1 MIWLSD
7 IFLHNSTAHAIL
19 ILALVISAGIL
30 LGKIRFFG
38 VSFGIAGV
46 LFAGILAAHF
56 QLGINEEI
64 ADFVKDFGLILFV
77 YSIGLQVGPGFF
89 ASWRRQGLVINL
101 LAAAVVGL
109 GVALAVLL
117 RLLFSLPVEAVVGI
131 LTGAVTNTPSL
142 GAAQQALNDMAGA
155 SAAAARQAGL
165 GYAVAYPFG
174 VLGVILAV
182 VLTRRIFR
190 IGLAAEKEAFQQ
202 AQAGFFPAPET
213 VNLEVTN
220 PQLVGRPLSALAG
233 VIQADIVVS
242 RILRGKELF
251 TPVQDTLLQSGDVLL
266 VVGSKPSLEKLRLL
280 VGGES
285 AVDLKKISG
294 PLIVRHIVVSQK
306 KVIGRSLAEM
316 QLRNRYGVNIT
327 RVHRAGIEFV
337 PSPGVRL
344 QFGDRLTVV
353 GSQDMVAQLAGE
365 LGNSLKELDIPEI
378 LPVFLGIIAGVLLGS
393 LPLPIPG
400 LPMPLKLGLAG
411 GPLVMA
417 ILISR
422 FGNIGRFSSY
432 VPRSANLML
441 REVGIVLF
449 LACVGLRAGAGFV
462 PTLVRG
468 QGLTW
473 LGCGALI
480 TLLPLALVVLFARL
494 VLKKNYLELCGLMA
508 GSMTDPPALAFA
520 NAYVDSDAPAVTYAT
535 VYPLVTFLRIVSAQ
549 LLVLFF
555 LK

>member
-1 MIWLSD
+1 MNWLAE
-7 IFLHNSTAHAIL
+7 LLLQNSTAHAVL

-46 LFAGILAAHF
+46 LFAGIVAAHF
-56 QLGINEEI
+56 QLGINEQI

-89 ASWRRQGLVINL
+89 ASLRRQGMVINL
-101 LAAAVVGL
+101 LAAAVVFL
-109 GVALAVLL
+109 GVAAAVLL
-117 RLLFSLPVEAVVGI
+117 RLLFSLPADAAVGI

-142 GAAQQALNDMAGA
+142 GAAQQALKDIAGP
-155 SAAAARQAGL
+155 AAAVRQAGL

-174 VLGVILAV
+174 VLGVILAMA
-182 VLTRRIFR
+182 LTRRIFR
-190 IGLAAEKEAFQQ
+190 IGLEAEKEAFHQ
-202 AQAGFFPAPET
+202 AQADIFPAPESM
-213 VNLEVTN
+213 NLEVKN
-220 PQLVGRPLSALAG
+220 PQLAGQPLSVLAG

-251 TPVQDTLLQSGDVLL
+251 TPDQDTALQSGDVLL
-266 VVGSKPSLEKLRLL
+266 VVGQKSSLEKLRLL

-285 AVDLKKISG
+285 AVDLKKIPG
-294 PLIVRHIVVSQK
+294 QLIVRLILVSQK
-306 KVIGRSLAEM
+306 KVIGRSLAEL
-316 QLRNRYGVNIT
+316 QLRKRYGVNIT
-327 RVHRAGIEFV
+327 RIHRAGIEFV
-337 PSPGVRL
+337 PSPGVHL
-344 QFGDRLTVV
+344 QFGDRLTAV
-353 GSQDMVAQLAGE
+353 GSQDMITQLAAE

-400 LPMPLKLGLAG
+400 LPLPLKLGLAG

-422 FGNIGRFSSY
+422 FGNIGRFSAY

-449 LACVGLRAGAGFV
+449 LACVGLRAGADFV
-462 PTLVRG
+462 PTVVSRH
-468 QGLTW
+468 GLLW

-480 TLLPLALVVLFARL
+480 TLLPLLLVVFFARL

-520 NAYVDSDAPAVTYAT
+520 NGYTGSDAPAVTYAT
-535 VYPLVTFLRIVSAQ
+535 VYPLVTFLRIISAQ
-549 LLVLFF
+549 VLVLFF
-555 LK
+555 MK

>member
-1 MIWLSD
+1 MSWLLELLLKD
-7 IFLHNSTAHAIL
+7 STAHAIL
-19 ILALVISAGIL
+19 LLGSVICVGIL
-30 LGKIRFFG
+30 LGKVRFFG

-46 LFAGILAAHF
+46 LFAGILAAHL
-56 QLGINEEI
+56 QLYINEGI
-64 ADFVKDFGLILFV
+64 VDFIKDFGLILFV

-89 ASWRRQGLVINL
+89 ASLRRQGMAINL
-101 LAAAVVGL
+101 LAAAVVLL
-109 GVALAVLL
+109 GVVAVVLL
-117 RLLFSLPVEAVVGI
+117 RRLFSLPADAAVGI

-142 GAAQQALNDMAGA
+142 GAAQQALKDLAGP
-155 SAAAARQAGL
+155 AAALRQAGL

-174 VLGVILAV
+174 VLGVILAMIV
-182 VLTRRIFR
+182 TRRIFR
-190 IGLAAEKEAFQQ
+190 IALAAENEAFQQ
-202 AQAGFFPAPET
+202 AQADIFPVPESM
-213 VNLEVTN
+213 NLEVKN
-220 PQLVGRPLSALAG
+220 PQLSGQPLSVLAG

-251 TPVQDTLLQSGDVLL
+251 TPVRDTVLQSGDVLL
-266 VVGSKPSLEKLRLL
+266 AVGQKASLEKLRLL

-285 AVDLKKISG
+285 AVDLKKIPG
-294 PLIVRHIVVSQK
+294 QLIVRLVLVSQK
-306 KVIGRSLAEM
+306 KVIGRSLAEL
-316 QLRNRYGVNIT
+316 QLRQRYGVNIT
-327 RVHRAGIEFV
+327 RIHRAGVEFV
-337 PSPGVRL
+337 PSTGVHL

-353 GSQDMVAQLAGE
+353 GSQDMIAQLASE

-400 LPMPLKLGLAG
+400 LPLPLKLGLAG

-417 ILISR
+417 ILVSR
-422 FGNIGRFSSY
+422 FGNVGRFSSY

-441 REVGIVLF
+441 RELGIVLF
-449 LACVGLRAGAGFV
+449 LACVGLRAGADFV

-468 QGLTW
+468 QGLLW

-480 TLLPLALVVLFARL
+480 TLLPLLLVVAFARL
-494 VLKKNYLELCGLMA
+494 ALKKNYLELCGLMA

-520 NAYVDSDAPAVTYAT
+520 NGYTGSDAPAVTYAT
-535 VYPLVTFLRIVSAQ
+535 VYPLVTFLRIISAQ
-549 LLVLFF
+549 VLVLFF

>member
-1 MIWLSD
+1 MNWLAE
-7 IFLHNSTAHAIL
+7 LLLQNSTAHAVL
-19 ILALVISAGIL
+19 VLALVISVGIL

-46 LFAGILAAHF
+46 LFAGIVAAHF
-56 QLGINEEI
+56 QLGINEQI

-89 ASWRRQGLVINL
+89 ASLRRQGMVINL
-101 LAAAVVGL
+101 LAAAVVFL
-109 GVALAVLL
+109 GVAAAVLL
-117 RLLFSLPVEAVVGI
+117 RLLFSLPADAAVGI

-142 GAAQQALNDMAGA
+142 GAAQQALKDIAGP
-155 SAAAARQAGL
+155 AAAVRQAGL

-174 VLGVILAV
+174 VLGVILAMA
-182 VLTRRIFR
+182 LTRRIFR
-190 IGLAAEKEAFQQ
+190 IGLEAEKEAFHQ
-202 AQAGFFPAPET
+202 AQADIFPAPESM
-213 VNLEVTN
+213 NLEVKN
-220 PQLVGRPLSALAG
+220 PQLAGQPLSVLAG

-251 TPVQDTLLQSGDVLL
+251 TPDQDTALQSGDVLL
-266 VVGSKPSLEKLRLL
+266 VVGQKSSLEKLRLL

-285 AVDLKKISG
+285 AVDLKKIPG
-294 PLIVRHIVVSQK
+294 QLIVRLILVSQK
-306 KVIGRSLAEM
+306 KVIGRSLAEL
-316 QLRNRYGVNIT
+316 QLRKRYGVNIT
-327 RVHRAGIEFV
+327 RIHRAGIEFV
-337 PSPGVRL
+337 PSPGVHL
-344 QFGDRLTVV
+344 QFGDRLTAV
-353 GSQDMVAQLAGE
+353 GSQDMITQLAAE

-400 LPMPLKLGLAG
+400 LPLPLKLGLAG

-422 FGNIGRFSSY
+422 FGNIGRFSAY

-449 LACVGLRAGAGFV
+449 LACVGLRAGADFV
-462 PTLVRG
+462 PTVVSG
-468 QGLTW
+468 HGLLW

-480 TLLPLALVVLFARL
+480 TLLPLLLVVFFARL

-520 NAYVDSDAPAVTYAT
+520 NGYTGSDAPAVTYAT
-535 VYPLVTFLRIVSAQ
+535 VYPLVTFLRIISAQ
-549 LLVLFF
+549 VLVLFF
-555 LK
+555 MK

>member
-1 MIWLSD
+1 MNWLAE
-7 IFLHNSTAHAIL
+7 LLLQNSTAHAVL

-46 LFAGILAAHF
+46 LFAGIVAAHF
-56 QLGINEEI
+56 QLGINEQI

-89 ASWRRQGLVINL
+89 ASLRRQGMVINL
-101 LAAAVVGL
+101 LAAAVVFL
-109 GVALAVLL
+109 GVAAAVLL
-117 RLLFSLPVEAVVGI
+117 RLLFSLPADAAVGI

-142 GAAQQALNDMAGA
+142 GAAQQALKDIAGP
-155 SAAAARQAGL
+155 AAAVRQAGL

-174 VLGVILAV
+174 VLGVILAMA
-182 VLTRRIFR
+182 LTRRIFR
-190 IGLAAEKEAFQQ
+190 IGLEAEKEAFHQ
-202 AQAGFFPAPET
+202 AQADIFPAPESM
-213 VNLEVTN
+213 NLEVKN
-220 PQLVGRPLSALAG
+220 PQLAGQPLSVLAG

-251 TPVQDTLLQSGDVLL
+251 TPDQDTALQSGDVLL
-266 VVGSKPSLEKLRLL
+266 VVGQKSSLEKLRLL

-285 AVDLKKISG
+285 AVDLKKIPG
-294 PLIVRHIVVSQK
+294 QLIVRLILVSQK
-306 KVIGRSLAEM
+306 KVIGRSLAEL
-316 QLRNRYGVNIT
+316 QLRKRYGVNIT
-327 RVHRAGIEFV
+327 RIHRAGIEFV
-337 PSPGVRL
+337 PSPGVHL
-344 QFGDRLTVV
+344 QFGDRLTAV
-353 GSQDMVAQLAGE
+353 GSQDMITQLAAE

-400 LPMPLKLGLAG
+400 LPLPLKLGLAG

-422 FGNIGRFSSY
+422 FGNIGRFSAY

-449 LACVGLRAGAGFV
+449 LACVGLRAGADFV
-462 PTLVRG
+462 PTVVSG
-468 QGLTW
+468 HGLLW

-480 TLLPLALVVLFARL
+480 TLLPLLLVVFFARL

-520 NAYVDSDAPAVTYAT
+520 NGYTGSDAPAVTYAT
-535 VYPLVTFLRIVSAQ
+535 VYPLVTFLRIISAQ
-549 LLVLFF
+549 VLVLFF
-555 LK
+555 MK